1 MNEKDKHNKC
11 LAHGSNGAKSDPGQS
26 RYQDGGAQGVQ
37 FGKATGRS
45 LRCANG
51 LFNLAGL
58 GHVQAADR
66 LVHGKLS
73 RWHLHR
79 PCGTLTCIDSV
90 VEGRLAHF
98 DSSDRACCLT
108 SQVSAAPC
116 KSPQGICS
124 ALAPCPTWSRK
135 TLVSCGHPRL
145 SSLNKMR
152 QR

>member
-37 FGKATGRS
+37 FGKARMPL

-51 LFNLAGL
+51 LFDLAGL
-58 GHVQAADR
+58 GHVQATDW
-66 LVHGKLS
+66 LVHGKLG

-79 PCGTLTCIDSV
+79 PCGTLTCIDSL

-98 DSSDRACCLT
+98 DSCDARET
-108 SQVSAAPC
+108 R
-116 KSPQGICS
+116 SPQPHASLLRGFVS
-124 ALAPCPTWSRK
+124 LWPPAPHG
-135 TLVSCGHPRL
+135 L
-145 SSLNKMR
+145 
-152 QR
+152 